1 MYIGGDEVMAHV
13 DRDERWFL
21 QFSVSVINSRRSTI
35 TLTL

>member
-21 QFSVSVINSRRSTI
+21 QSFVSIIKVSIAQ
-35 TLTL
+35 